1 MQRDLVQ
8 SKIGKKEKVLL
19 QRISR
24 FTKSYISKMEGI
36 NEVQCSLRFM
46 LTGAYS
52 YWTESVCNV
61 FSEFD
66 TLKGCEMFPLTEVM
80 YWSEDVKG
88 EVANIMLDSY
98 TCKMVDNY
106 LAPFENLVQR
116 LVDATS
122 LEGHRLTID
131 DVDFGKLSHQDLTG
145 QLLLGMFLTYLL
157 DHFDSSVIESE
168 DYHRFI
174 EQEDCIALRL
184 NLFKYSELISH
195 LSPFLQ
201 QEEIEPN
208 VYYDFVFINGK
219 KSTKIVVCDGGSSRK
234 IDRHKSFDQGNGRDV
249 NSSFRTEPTSSE
261 DIR

>member
-1 MQRDLVQ
+1 MQKDLVQ

-19 QRISR
+19 QRIAR
-24 FTKSYISKMEGI
+24 FTKSYISQKLGI
-36 NEVQCSLRFM
+36 NEVQCSLRNM

-52 YWTESVCNV
+52 YWNESSINV

-66 TLKGCEMFPLTEVM
+66 TLRNCDIFPLTEVM

-98 TCKMVDNY
+98 TNKMINSY
-106 LAPFENLVQR
+106 LAPFEELVQR

-122 LEGHRLTID
+122 LEGHRLIID
-131 DVDFGKLSHQDLTG
+131 DVDFGKLSFNDLTG
-145 QLLLGMFLTYLL
+145 QFLLGMFLTYLL
-157 DHFDSSVIESE
+157 DYFDSTVIESE

-174 EQEDCIALRL
+174 EQSDCIALRL

-195 LSPFLQ
+195 LSPFIES
-201 QEEIEPN
+201 EEIEPC

-234 IDRHKSFDQGNGRDV
+234 IDRHSSFNYENGRDV
-249 NSSFRTEPTSSE
+249 NSSFRTEPTSS
-261 DIR
+261 DDVR